1 MSNAVTPLVIAEGLD
16 VVIHDSVDEAER
28 SLEAQDVRDGV
39 DATGR
44 RLVLRPVSRP
54 PSGRG
59 PEVEIELASD
69 GETHEDELREL
80 LLDYLSSRTVGKVDV
95 SAGDVRY
102 APMPQLIAAVRV
114 ATGSSRRGR
123 SP

>member
-1 MSNAVTPLVIAEGLD
+1 M
-16 VVIHDSVDEAER
+16 VIHDSVDEAER

-39 DATGR
+39 YRAYDATGR

-80 LLDYLSSRTVGKVDV
+80 LLNYLSSRTGEKSMCPQATCVTPRCPSSSPQHAWRQARLAEG
-95 SAGDVRY
+95 VR
-102 APMPQLIAAVRV
+102 REDSD
-114 ATGSSRRGR
+114 G
-123 SP
+123 